1 MTTAPPPLSEMLD
14 RLIATPSV
22 SSIDPAL
29 DCGNAKVNELLS
41 DWLEDLGF
49 AIRLEAVPG
58 HADKTNLIALRGSGT
73 PELVFAGHTD
83 TVPFDEGQWHCD
95 PFLADRRGGRLYG
108 LGSADMKSFFA
119 LVIEALRD
127 QPPGRQT
134 APLAVLAT
142 ADEESGMAGAR
153 QLVAADLA
161 LGPRVLI
168 GEPTG
173 LRPVRAHK
181 GIFMLRVVLL
191 GRSGHSS
198 DPRLGRSALEGM
210 HAVLTALVNLR
221 NDLASRYADSRF
233 DPPVPTV
240 NFGRIRGGDNPNR
253 ICARCELDIDLRLTP
268 GMSLATARARVEST
282 VRESV
287 ADRDLEVQFI
297 SLFDGVEP
305 LDTPASC
312 GLLQAAEQLCGC
324 RGDAVSFATE
334 GPFFARLGADAVI
347 LGPGDIAVAHQPDE
361 YLELARIEPCVE
373 QLRSLYQSF
382 CLAPA

>member
-1 MTTAPPPLSEMLD
+1 MAPAPPPLSEMLD

-22 SSIDPAL
+22 SSVEPAL
-29 DCGNAKVNELLS
+29 DCGNAAVNELLAG
-41 DWLEDLGF
+41 WLEDLGF
-49 AIRLEAVPG
+49 EVRLAVVPG
-58 HADKTNLIALRGSGT
+58 HADKSNLIARRGSGT

-83 TVPFDEGQWHCD
+83 TVPFDDGQWHSD
-95 PFLADRRGGRLYG
+95 PFLASRRDGRLYG

-119 LVIEALRD
+119 LLIEALRD
-127 QPPGRQT
+127 CPAGRQK

-153 QLVAADLA
+153 QLVAADEA

-173 LRPVRAHK
+173 LQPVRAHK
-181 GIFMLRVVLL
+181 GIFMLRIVLL

-198 DPRLGRSALEGM
+198 DPGLGRSALEGM
-210 HAVLTALVNLR
+210 HGVLDALVKLR
-221 NDLASRYADSRF
+221 GELESRYRDSRF
-233 DPPVPTV
+233 VPPVPTL
-240 NFGRIRGGDNPNR
+240 NFGRIGGGDNPNR

-268 GMSLATARARVEST
+268 GMSLATARAQVEST
-282 VRESV
+282 VRNAIAGRE
-287 ADRDLEVQFI
+287 LEVQFI

-312 GLLQAAEQLCGC
+312 SLLQATERLCGC
-324 RGDAVSFATE
+324 AGSAVSFATE
-334 GPFFARLGADAVI
+334 GPLFARLGANAVI

-361 YLELARIEPCVE
+361 YLELARINPYVD
-373 QLRSLYQSF
+373 QLRSLYHGF
-382 CLAPA
+382 CAAPA